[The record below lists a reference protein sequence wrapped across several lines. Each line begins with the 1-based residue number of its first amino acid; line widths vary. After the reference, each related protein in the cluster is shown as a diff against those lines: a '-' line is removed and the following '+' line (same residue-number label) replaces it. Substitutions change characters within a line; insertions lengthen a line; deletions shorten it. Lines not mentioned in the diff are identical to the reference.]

1 MENKFLPG
9 LLFLAGAVAFAA
21 DAHATPTVWDGPLIT
36 FFKPGFTDWTL
47 EENQDRITDA
57 VWLTRAGT
65 EGIFNI
71 RTEPFY
77 THNESPSDT
86 EWAFGTTAEYDSLLY
101 QPWEVWCANRPV
113 DLPNKDAVLHLI
125 SEDIYIDIKFTTWGR
140 APSGGSFSYVRSTI
154 PEPGS
159 TALLGIGG
167 LLCIRRRRAFLS

>member
-1 MENKFLPG
+1 MTRGPTRG
-9 LLFLAGAVAFAA
+9 L
-21 DAHATPTVWDGPLIT
+21 
-36 FFKPGFTDWTL
+36 
-47 EENQDRITDA
+47 
-57 VWLTRAGT
+57 
-65 EGIFNI
+65 FNI
-71 RTEPFY
+71 KREDAY
-77 THNESPSDT
+77 VGGSPADT

-159 TALLGIGG
+159 TALLATGG
-167 LLCIRRRRAFLS
+167 LLCVQRRRKSG